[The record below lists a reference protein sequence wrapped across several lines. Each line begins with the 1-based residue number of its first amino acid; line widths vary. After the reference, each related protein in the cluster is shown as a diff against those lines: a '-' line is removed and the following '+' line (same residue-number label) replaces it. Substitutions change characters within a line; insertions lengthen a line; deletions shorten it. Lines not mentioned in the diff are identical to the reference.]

1 MFLHTYSTVDT
12 INTVFPIAHIT
23 NSCIIMNDATLI
35 YLAIILEAEAV
46 LNYLIVD
53 DEPYICEDLAYELER
68 LLPEDSNLLIANSAA
83 EALEIAEKNP
93 IYVAFLDVDMPVM
106 NGLELAKVIEE
117 KNLAQNIVFVTG
129 YPDYSLDAW
138 NTQASG
144 FLVKPVQTQKLETCL
159 KKLRNPFNSDAPAKE
174 QELLNFHC
182 FGIFEVTFQGK
193 PLHFK
198 RRKCKEFLA
207 YLIDRHGARVTTGDL
222 RFIFWDEGEDTEEK
236 AAYIRVLASEIRT
249 VLAAIGQEQI
259 FIHEKNNYGLDITKV
274 KCDYYDYLAGDENAR
289 RSFRQEYMSQYSWA
303 DVTLATLLD
312 AMDA

>member
-1 MFLHTYSTVDT
+1 M
-12 INTVFPIAHIT
+12 
-23 NSCIIMNDATLI
+23 
-35 YLAIILEAEAV
+35 

-53 DEPYICEDLAYELER
+53 DEPYICEDLAYELEKLLPGDSR
-68 LLPEDSNLLIANSAA
+68 LLTANNAM
-83 EALEIAEKNP
+83 EAIEIAEKNP
-93 IYVAFLDVDMPVM
+93 IYVAFLDVDMPGM

-117 KNLAQNIVFVTG
+117 KNLARNVVFVTG

-144 FLVKPVQTQKLETCL
+144 FLVKPVQTQKLEQCL
-159 KKLRNPFNSDAPAKE
+159 NRLRRPSDTTVSAE
-174 QELLNFHC
+174 ETDMLTFHC

-207 YLIDRHGARVTTGDL
+207 YLIDRQGARVTTGDL
-222 RFIFWDEGEDTEEK
+222 RLVLWDEDEDTEEK

-249 VLAAIGQEQI
+249 VLAQIGQENVL
-259 FIHEKNNYGLDITKV
+259 FHEKNNYGLDITKV

-289 RSFRQEYMSQYSWA
+289 RSFR
-303 DVTLATLLD
+303 
-312 AMDA
+312 